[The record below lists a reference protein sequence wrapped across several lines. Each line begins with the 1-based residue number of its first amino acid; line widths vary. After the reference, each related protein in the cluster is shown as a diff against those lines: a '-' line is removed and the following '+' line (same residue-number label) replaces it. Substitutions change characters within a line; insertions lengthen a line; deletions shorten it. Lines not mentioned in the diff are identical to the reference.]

1 MCLRDKGGLLAQAFL
16 VSPELLYVRETWPG
30 VWAHVLSVTSSH
42 RGASENHIIW
52 KEEEAGGGGG
62 TECEEGS

>member
-16 VSPELLYVRETWPG
+16 VSPELLYVGETWPG

-42 RGASENHIIW
+42 RGASEDHIIW

-62 TECEEGS
+62 DGM